1 MNLFTRE
8 NIRYKI
14 KIYSRKCDQNKKYAE
29 NAVMW
34 WIEVQEADIEN
45 LETGISNQDDGISCL
60 IFANLLWVFV
70 VLVNDT
76 FYFDHTLVSFVPLKL
91 KNLSP

>member
-60 IFANLLWVFV
+60 IFANLGLRFGI
-70 VLVNDT
+70 LNIS
-76 FYFDHTLVSFVPLKL
+76 L
-91 KNLSP
+91 